1 MSESTEQSNEIAEQR
16 KALIDVEQ
24 ELKRLQQG
32 IEEEKKRNEE
42 MLTKLKYLQADFE
55 NYRRRI
61 DREIK
66 EIEEFS
72 NYNLVKKILPS
83 LDDLEIAIR
92 TSEERGEKGSLVE
105 GVKMAYKNLVS
116 ALESEGLRRID
127 ALGKEFDPR
136 LHEAVEKV
144 QGNGDKNIIID
155 EIRTGYMFK
164 EHVIRPSLVKVELA
178 KRGEKNEQS

>member
-1 MSESTEQSNEIAEQR
+1 MSENANQQQEK

-24 ELKRLQQG
+24 ELKKLQRY

-42 MLTKLKYLQADFE
+42 ITVKLKYLQADFE
-55 NYRRRI
+55 NYRKRI

-72 NYNLVKKILPS
+72 NYNLIKKLLPT
-83 LDDLEIAIR
+83 LDELELAIR
-92 TSEERGEKGSLVE
+92 IAEERNEKSSILE
-105 GVKMAYKNLVS
+105 GVKIAYKNLLS
-116 ALESEGLRRID
+116 ALETEGLRRIE
-127 ALGKEFDPR
+127 ALGKEFDPN

-144 QGNGDKNIIID
+144 QGNGERNVVID
-155 EIRTGYMFK
+155 EIRPGYLYK

-178 KRGEKNEQS
+178 RRGESV

>member
-1 MSESTEQSNEIAEQR
+1 MSESTKQQEEK

-24 ELKRLQQG
+24 ELKKLQQY

-42 MLTKLKYLQADFE
+42 ITVKLKYLQADFE
-55 NYRRRI
+55 NYRKRI

-72 NYNLVKKILPS
+72 NYNLIKKILPS
-83 LDDLEIAIR
+83 LDELEIAIR
-92 TSEERGEKGSLVE
+92 IAEERNEKTSLLE
-105 GVKMAYKNLVS
+105 GVKMAYKNLLS
-116 ALESEGLRRID
+116 ALESEGLRRIE
-127 ALGKEFDPR
+127 ALGKEFNPN

-144 QGNGDKNIIID
+144 QGNGEKDIVID
-155 EIRTGYMFK
+155 EIRAGYLYK

-178 KRGEKNEQS
+178 RRGDKS